1 MSAATATLSSKY
13 QISIPKE
20 VRDTL
25 NLKPGQKLVFIS
37 TGSGVRLVPAVEVK
51 DLFGLLKNVRSKNG
65 GPINTDDIRDRSP
78 RREEILPKLG
88 SSKSKSNS
96 NSKSSSNKA

>member
-1 MSAATATLSSKY
+1 MSSAVATLSSKY

-37 TGSGVRLVPAVEVK
+37 TGSGVRLVPALEIK
-51 DLFGLLKNVRSKNG
+51 DLFGLLKNVQSKSG
-65 GPINTDDIRDRSP
+65 EAISTDNIRDRDT
-78 RREEILPKLG
+78 RREDILPTLG
-88 SSKSKSNS
+88 KSQRT
-96 NSKSSSNKA
+96 A